1 MNNKPPIRMSM
12 VTNRKLLSSSVP
24 DLKVTREMC
33 NYARNVLNSAVV
45 SELAR
50 NVSLTTTD
58 CNKYWKTI
66 LELHSML
73 EKKEGKPNS
82 NVQRIIEYGIIPKL
96 DKQNLGLIS
105 DFIKENTVY
114 NSDELLSIIGE
125 TLIVE
130 RIANNHKSLSK
141 RFDIDKIARM
151 TVNKKDIQSGVYEMC
166 DLIDTYDISTQA
178 KFNIALENITYAMN
192 LAGYKEPIVEEVLD
206 YYLLSN
212 PVIPDTVYE
221 TMQNLIKNSR
231 ILSQNDKDRVKYFTE
246 SNNRLYRDNIDK
258 LAEQCK
264 SSENARIIRKV
275 NKISTEKQAGVYIE
289 TVLSMLKEE
298 NIVDAE
304 ALSTSILTIPLVGNV
319 SKEYVSYKINEILKN
334 DTGIKISPDVQK
346 IVDDDE
352 SMLQEANLVVSDEK
366 YQMTIVEAYGVDYSY
381 LFESEDFAESEDVKK
396 ILNDFK
402 SEQKK
407 STGRFKY
414 YLAKIYRKSPES
426 IIDNTPNILATLRIV
441 FILAPSVIVPYAGP
455 VISLVL
461 AFIDKMLSMKI
472 NQKQAERLIRMLEA
486 ERDKVDKDLEKKS
499 DKKAAELEKYG
510 KCIDQCIKKIDAY
523 RSAITD
529 DEMDNRR
536 VAKKSS
542 SSSNSKKDDDLDFD
556 LDDDFGFDLESVAV
570 SIAAINTILEAKQNN
585 LQKDICRLFNQDIST
600 EDAIDI
606 LEASSYCHRSIN
618 LDDIA
623 FESRKLKNGKPLL
636 ESVKMETAINMVWDR
651 PIENTI
657 DDLVMEAMF
666 IDSFNEVITEG
677 FKLSKLKLMLH
688 AARDKAKDLSTK
700 EKAVWRNIDIY
711 SSNFVRGVE
720 KAMTS
725 DRREAII
732 KGSIIP
738 SFSKCIK
745 SALVIS
751 GISILNPV
759 LGVITAMGM
768 IGVSKSLNHKERQLI
783 YDEIDTE
790 LKVVEIQIEM
800 ANNNRDMKKYRYLLQ
815 YQKRLER
822 EKQRIKYGIKVHGRN
837 TPMQTYDI
845 KKGD

>member
-45 SELAR
+45 SELAK

-66 LELHSML
+66 LELHNML

-105 DFIKENTVY
+105 NYIKENTVY
-114 NSDELLSIIGE
+114 NSDELLSSIGE

-151 TVNKKDIQSGVYEMC
+151 TVNKKDIRSGVYEMC

-192 LAGYKEPIVEEVLD
+192 LAGYKESIVEEVLD

-212 PVIPDTVYE
+212 PVIPDAVYE
-221 TMQNLIKNSR
+221 TMQNLVKNSR
-231 ILSQNDKDRVKYFTE
+231 VLSQTDKDKVKYFTE
-246 SNNRLYRDNIDK
+246 SNNSMYRNSVEK
-258 LAEQCK
+258 LAEQCE

-275 NKISTEKQAGVYIE
+275 NKINTEKQAGVYIE
-289 TVLSMLKEE
+289 TVLDMLKEE
-298 NIVDAE
+298 SVDVDS
-304 ALSTSILTIPLVGNV
+304 LTFSILTIPLVGNV
-319 SKEYVSYKINEILKN
+319 SKDYVTYKVNEILKN
-334 DTGIKISPDVQK
+334 NTSVKISPDVKK
-346 IVDDDE
+346 IIDDDE
-352 SMLQEANLVVSDEK
+352 SMLQEANLLISDDN
-366 YQMTIVEAYGVDYSY
+366 YQITIVEAYGMDYSY
-381 LFESEDFAESEDVKK
+381 LFESEDFAESGDVKK

-426 IIDNTPNILATLRIV
+426 IIDNTPNILSTLRVV
-441 FILAPSVIVPYAGP
+441 FILVPYAGP

-472 NQKQAERLIRMLEA
+472 NQKQAEQLIRKLEA
-486 ERDKVDKDLEKKS
+486 ERDKVDKDIEKKS
-499 DKKAAELEKYG
+499 DKKAEELEKYG
-510 KCIDQCIKKIDAY
+510 KCIDQCIKKVDGY
-523 RSAITD
+523 RNAITD
-529 DEMDNRR
+529 NPMEDRR
-536 VAKKSS
+536 VAKRSSSPSS
-542 SSSNSKKDDDLDFD
+542 SSKGDDDLDFD

-585 LQKDICRLFNQDIST
+585 LQKDICELFNQDLST
-600 EDAIDI
+600 EDVIDV
-606 LEASSYCHRSIN
+606 LEASSYCHRSLN

-636 ESVKMETAINMVWDR
+636 ESVKMETAINTVWDK

-657 DDLVMEAMF
+657 DDLVVEAMF

-688 AARDKAKDLSTK
+688 TARDKAKDLSTK

-711 SSNFVRGVE
+711 SSNFVRSIE

-768 IGVSKSLNHKERQLI
+768 IGVSKALNRKERQLI

-790 LKVVEIQIEM
+790 LKVVERQIDM
-800 ANNNRDMKKYRYLLQ
+800 ANNDGDMKKYRYLLQ

>member
-33 NYARNVLNSAVV
+33 NYVRNVLNSAVV
-45 SELAR
+45 SELAK

-66 LELHSML
+66 LELHNML

-105 DFIKENTVY
+105 NYIKENTVY
-114 NSDELLSIIGE
+114 NSDELLSSIGE

-151 TVNKKDIQSGVYEMC
+151 TVNKKDIRSGVYEMC

-192 LAGYKEPIVEEVLD
+192 LAGYKESIVEEVLD

-212 PVIPDTVYE
+212 PVIPDAVYE
-221 TMQNLIKNSR
+221 TMQNLVKNSR
-231 ILSQNDKDRVKYFTE
+231 VLSQTDKDKVKYFTE
-246 SNNRLYRDNIDK
+246 SNNSMYRNSVEK
-258 LAEQCK
+258 LAEQCE

-289 TVLSMLKEE
+289 TVMSMLREE
-298 NIVDAE
+298 SVDVDS
-304 ALSTSILTIPLVGNV
+304 LTFSILTIPLVGNV
-319 SKEYVSYKINEILKN
+319 SKDYVTYKVNEILKN
-334 DTGIKISPDVQK
+334 NTSVKISPDVKK
-346 IVDDDE
+346 IIDDDE
-352 SMLQEANLVVSDEK
+352 SMLQEANLLISDDN
-366 YQMTIVEAYGVDYSY
+366 YQITIVEAYGMDYSY
-381 LFESEDFAESEDVKK
+381 LFESEDFAESGDVKK

-414 YLAKIYRKSPES
+414 YLAKIYRRSPES
-426 IIDNTPNILATLRIV
+426 IIDNTPNILATLRVV
-441 FILAPSVIVPYAGP
+441 FILAPSVIVPYVGP

-472 NQKQAERLIRMLEA
+472 NQKQAEQLIRKLEA
-486 ERDKVDKDLEKKS
+486 ERDKVDKDIEKKS
-499 DKKAAELEKYG
+499 DKKAEELEKYG
-510 KCIDQCIKKIDAY
+510 KCIDQCIKKVDGY
-523 RSAITD
+523 RNAITD
-529 DEMDNRR
+529 NPMEDRR
-536 VAKKSS
+536 VAKRSSSPSS
-542 SSSNSKKDDDLDFD
+542 SSKGDDDLDFD

-585 LQKDICRLFNQDIST
+585 LQKDICELFNQDLST
-600 EDAIDI
+600 EDVIDV
-606 LEASSYCHRSIN
+606 LEASSYCHRSLN

-636 ESVKMETAINMVWDR
+636 ESVKMETAINTVWDK

-657 DDLVMEAMF
+657 DDLVVEAMF

-688 AARDKAKDLSTK
+688 TARDKAKDLSTK

-711 SSNFVRGVE
+711 SSNFVRSIE

-768 IGVSKSLNHKERQLI
+768 IGVSKALNRKERQLI

-790 LKVVEIQIEM
+790 LKVVERQIDM
-800 ANNNRDMKKYRYLLQ
+800 ANNDGDMKKYRYLLQ